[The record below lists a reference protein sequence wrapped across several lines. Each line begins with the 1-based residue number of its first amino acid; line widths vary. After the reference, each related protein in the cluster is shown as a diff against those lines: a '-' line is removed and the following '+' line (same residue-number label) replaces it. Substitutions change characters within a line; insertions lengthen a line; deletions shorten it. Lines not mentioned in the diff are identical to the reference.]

1 MNRGFTLLEVMVA
14 MAILALGL
22 TTILSSQTGLFATTR
37 RVQLETEA
45 ASLVRCKMSEI
56 ELDLLQN
63 GFGIVDETE
72 SGECCQDEDSGRFQC
87 EWSIETVQLP
97 DPPPPEAS
105 EDDSLDLDGSSSDP
119 AADALAT
126 GDLAQAIPTGDEN
139 LSSVGS
145 VEDLA
150 GTLAPSEPQGGGI
163 IGMALSMVYPSL
175 KPMLEASIRKA
186 KVKVLWREGEKER
199 SFEVIQYITNPL
211 EGSLTPNL
219 ADDLA
224 AATQD
229 GTGTTGTSTD
239 TSSSSTTS
247 SSTSSSTTSSQ
258 GTSQ

>member
-37 RVQLETEA
+37 RVQFETEA

-97 DPPPPEAS
+97 DPVPPEATD
-105 EDDSLDLDGSSSDP
+105 EDSLDLDSSSSDP
-119 AADALAT
+119 ATEALST
-126 GDLAQAIPTGDEN
+126 GDLAEAIPTGDES
-139 LSSVGS
+139 LGSVGS

-150 GTLAPSEPQGGGI
+150 GTLAPSEPEGGGI

-175 KPMLEASIRKA
+175 KPMLEASIRK
-186 KVKVLWREGEKER
+186 VKVRVVWREGEKER
-199 SFEVIQYITNPL
+199 SLDVTQYITNPL

-219 ADDLA
+219 AEDLA
-224 AATQD
+224 AATQ
-229 GTGTTGTSTD
+229 GATTG
-239 TSSSSTTS
+239 
-247 SSTSSSTTSSQ
+247 SSTSTGTQSSTTSSQ
-258 GTSQ
+258 ASTSSPGDSQ

>member
-1 MNRGFTLLEVMVA
+1 VTRGFTLLEVMVA

-72 SGECCQDEDSGRFQC
+72 SGECCQDEDTGRFQC

-97 DPPPPEAS
+97 EPAPPEAT
-105 EDDSLDLDGSSSDP
+105 EEDSLDLDSSSSEP
-119 AADALAT
+119 SADALAS
-126 GDLAQAIPTGDEN
+126 GDLAQAIPTGDES

-150 GTLAPSEPQGGGI
+150 GTLAPSEPEGGGI

-175 KPMLEASIRKA
+175 KPMLEASIRKV

-219 ADDLA
+219 AEDLA
-224 AATQD
+224 AATQ
-229 GTGTTGTSTD
+229 GATGSTGQSTD
-239 TSSSSTTS
+239 TSSSSTSS
-247 SSTSSSTTSSQ
+247 SSTTTSSQ
-258 GTSQ
+258 GDSP